1 MGALDPA
8 RPDVL
13 FLLGAAALVSMIRG
27 DAGWPLGSFA
37 ATSVYLLVAS
47 IELLL
52 AQRGGEPGSA
62 DK

>member
-13 FLLGAAALVSMIRG
+13 FLLGVAALVSMIRG
-27 DAGWPLGSFA
+27 DAAWPLGSFA
-37 ATSVYLLVAS
+37 ATSIYLLVAS

-52 AQRGGEPGSA
+52 AQRGGEPASGEE
-62 DK
+62 